1 MSLSSSPD
9 GEVSFFLDFFYF
21 RSLQDIECIS
31 YLLSFFNF
39 LLYNRLHLFRHVQ
52 KKKTGFLTVWDEEEW
67 VCSGQSTYKYVFSPL
82 EFQFRAP
89 RTNSTIFPDGYYGA
103 VMAGVDVDDGDDG
116 EALAQRL
123 HCSRQSKSH
132 LFAASCAFFPLP
144 VLLQHVCTE
153 LTLWRIDQH
162 TSC

>member
-52 KKKTGFLTVWDEEEW
+52 KKKTGFFD
-67 VCSGQSTYKYVFSPL
+67 SA
-82 EFQFRAP
+82 R
-89 RTNSTIFPDGYYGA
+89 
-103 VMAGVDVDDGDDG
+103 
-116 EALAQRL
+116 
-123 HCSRQSKSH
+123 
-132 LFAASCAFFPLP
+132 
-144 VLLQHVCTE
+144 
-153 LTLWRIDQH
+153 
-162 TSC
+162 